1 MSSINSIAWRPTLRL
16 FPFARGWSATIRL
29 SWVSICRNIFFVIIR
44 NLVIYCCMMS
54 EQTIP
59 LAGKKTI
66 LGTQLNCVPST
77 YLDDC
82 HMNNTAIEVYG
93 VPWDEKSSFLQGCRD
108 APAKIWD
115 AFNCASANRCTESGL
130 SLTKPE
136 LLSYR
141 GMLEL
146 SSGDQVVQ
154 QIERAASDIG
164 AAESLPIFLGGDHAI
179 TYPLVKGLRKTY
191 PKLNII
197 HFDAH
202 PDLYDKIRGDGFSHG
217 CPMARI
223 MEEKLA
229 VRLVSVGIRTMT
241 PHQRSQAEKYG

>member
-1 MSSINSIAWRPTLRL
+1 
-16 FPFARGWSATIRL
+16 
-29 SWVSICRNIFFVIIR
+29 
-44 NLVIYCCMMS
+44 MS

-93 VPWDEKSSFLQGCRD
+93 VPWDEKSSFMQGCRD

-141 GMLEL
+141 GMLEI

-154 QIERAASDIG
+154 EIERAASD
-164 AAESLPIFLGGDHAI
+164 
-179 TYPLVKGLRKTY
+179 
-191 PKLNII
+191 
-197 HFDAH
+197 
-202 PDLYDKIRGDGFSHG
+202 
-217 CPMARI
+217 
-223 MEEKLA
+223 
-229 VRLVSVGIRTMT
+229 
-241 PHQRSQAEKYG
+241 